1 MINNDII
8 RRLRYALSLN
18 DSAMEEIFRLSGQ
31 ALIPGE
37 LEGMLR
43 KEDEEGFEECPDK
56 RLDQFLDGLITLKR
70 GKREG
75 PEPVRVG
82 PKPRLTN
89 NLILKK
95 IRIALELRE
104 EDILSALKE
113 GGMEI
118 SKSELGALFR
128 APDHRNFM
136 ACGDQLLRNF
146 LKGLTVKYR
155 G

>member
-1 MINNDII
+1 
-8 RRLRYALSLN
+8 
-18 DSAMEEIFRLSGQ
+18 
-31 ALIPGE
+31 
-37 LEGMLR
+37 
-43 KEDEEGFEECPDK
+43 
-56 RLDQFLDGLITLKR
+56 
-70 GKREG
+70 
-75 PEPVRVG
+75 
-82 PKPRLTN
+82 
-89 NLILKK
+89 LILKK